1 MGKKKV
7 AVQTAEQAIKA
18 SEGVDAAVAKAGS
31 KASESSSKLDKGKAF
46 IHASYNNTL
55 VSITDER
62 GNVVAWS
69 SAGSLGFAGPKKAT
83 PFAAS
88 KVVAALAE
96 KLRKSGPTNLD
107 VFVHG
112 VGGGRD
118 SAVRS
123 LSNQGFNI
131 LTIKDVTG
139 IPHNG
144 PRPPKVRRI

>member
-7 AVQTAEQAIKA
+7 IKKSEAEVLKEGEELEKRIEKATGKSLASKKINKGMVFIK
-18 SEGVDAAVAKAGS
+18 
-31 KASESSSKLDKGKAF
+31 
-46 IHASYNNTL
+46 ASYNNT
-55 VSITDER
+55 VITATDAK
-62 GNVVAWS
+62 GDVLGWS
-69 SAGSLGFAGPKKAT
+69 TAGSLGFSGPKKAT

-96 KLRKSGPTNLD
+96 KLKKIGLSDID
-107 VFVHG
+107 VIVKG
-112 VGGGRD
+112 VGAGRD

-131 LTIKDVTG
+131 LSIKDATP

-144 PRPPKVRRI
+144 PRAPKVRRV